1 MYLACQSLEVS
12 QCEEVVLVGYIGRSY
27 DFGHEMRGRLI
38 DVINCN
44 FIYAKTRWVNTLTL
58 VFSKA
63 RVSPNAFL
71 VLARV
76 ILVMIARRYCSL
88 KSLPTCYC
96 YIMNND

>member
-63 RVSPNAFL
+63 RVSPDALL

-88 KSLPTCYC
+88 
-96 YIMNND
+96 